1 MQGSEY
7 NESQVDQATHRYLDG
22 RAAVAMALTKFQR
35 DGLEE
40 CESLLE
46 KFPNMEHSGFQE
58 VVGKRET
65 YL

>member
-40 CESLLE
+40 CLLE